1 MGNRQ
6 SGVNEDDTNNGKELE
21 ALQHVVQQPISYK
34 DSVDLLSAYLKDLT
48 NNANDGSSD
57 IVNKIEDTIANLLS
71 QAINFPPFVSYDQE
85 DNELVEIIQSLVWI
99 EPRDLEA
106 RIDLENL
113 STLSAIS
120 DAILSLAIM
129 TTRDNV
135 FEMLSCIVDCCKFT
149 MEAVKEQGNGAD
161 ELLPAIIF
169 VVLKSNPP
177 KLFSHLK
184 FISTFLDVN
193 EQSLNNSHRISNAV
207 PRLFGTIMDCCFT
220 NIQIAVTTIKN
231 MEVEEDT
238 KEIKYGRN
246 QSDYL
251 EGKYTDALNSHFEEE
266 LTSSFDQLKEEL
278 NKLICVRKEIRDKH
292 KDDMLAIAN
301 KLDGNKRK
309 AHITKAAG
317 LFASI
322 GGGVISIVGFGL
334 MFTTFGA
341 SAILIPL
348 GASIGGAG
356 GLTASISGF
365 VEYGIKKSTA
375 NDIKKMR
382 EDYEVVVNEVFKSL
396 KRIEETV
403 KSVWQGTNSKSIIVL
418 VDIVVKIARLAV
430 VIDTV
435 SDVGKTAFQVAGTAG
450 KSLAITSV
458 VFSAVLLPIDMVFFG
473 ISIKKL
479 RDDEK
484 CKQAEEI
491 RAWLD
496 QDLPDQHQISKL
508 VDKLTCVLLN
518 FIKKVRAHAHAKDE
532 SILVESEEMLKQTL
546 EEIKAMIDSDIM

>member
-6 SGVNEDDTNNGKELE
+6 SEVNEDDTNEKELE
-21 ALQHVVQQPISYK
+21 TLQHVVQPQISYK
-34 DSVDLLSAYLKDLT
+34 DAVDLLSTYLKDLT

-57 IVNKIEDTIANLLS
+57 VVNKIEETIANLLS
-71 QAINFPPFVSYDQE
+71 QAINFPPFVTYDQE
-85 DNELVEIIQSLVWI
+85 DNDLVEIIQSLAWI

-106 RIDLENL
+106 QIDLENH

-120 DAILSLAIM
+120 DAIHSLAIM

-149 MEAVKEQGNGAD
+149 MEAVKEQGTGAD
-161 ELLPAIIF
+161 ELLPAIIY

-184 FISTFLDVN
+184 FISTFLDIN

-246 QSDYL
+246 QLNYL
-251 EGKYTDALNSHFEEE
+251 EGQYTDALNSHFEEE
-266 LTSSFDQLKEEL
+266 LTSSFDQLKEQL

-292 KDDMLAIAN
+292 KDDMLVIAD

-309 AHITKAAG
+309 VHITKAAG

-322 GGGVISIVGFGL
+322 GGGIISIVGFGL

-348 GASIGGAG
+348 GASVGGAG

-382 EDYEVVVNEVFKSL
+382 QDYEVVVNEVFKSL

-403 KSVWQGTNSKSIIVL
+403 KSVWQGTNGKSIIVL

-430 VIDTV
+430 VTDNV
-435 SDVGKTAFQVAGTAG
+435 SDVGKTAFQLAGTAG
-450 KSLAITSV
+450 KSLSIASV

-473 ISIKKL
+473 INIKKL

-491 RAWLD
+491 RTWLD

-508 VDKLTCVLLN
+508 VDKLKCVLLD
-518 FIKKVRAHAHAKDE
+518 FIKKVRAHTHVKDE
-532 SILVESEEMLKQTL
+532 NILVESEEMLKQTL
-546 EEIKAMIDSDIM
+546 EEIKAMIDSNIM